1 MRMIRYFRTVSD
13 QLKELEGP
21 EAGCWVHAVAPTPE
35 ELEQLHR
42 TLCAPLDFLQAAL
55 DEEESAR
62 MDVEDGCTLLVIDIP
77 TVEAENAAY
86 LYSTLP
92 MGIVLTADCLITVC
106 TRESPVFNDLIEQRV
121 RGGIHTAKRTRL
133 ILQLLGRV
141 TGKFLS
147 YLKQIDK
154 ASIRV
159 ENELHKSMKNKEL
172 IQMLKLEKSL
182 VFFSTSIKGNEVV
195 LERMLRQE
203 HIQKYPEDAE
213 LLEDVIIENKQAMEM
228 CGIYRD
234 ILSGTMDAFASII
247 SNNLNIVMKVMTSLS
262 LVLSVPTLVAS
273 IWGMNVPLPFA
284 NDAHGFLTVMGISV
298 ALALSAFTIL
308 WRKKMF

>member
-1 MRMIRYFRTVSD
+1 MIRYFRTVAD

-21 EAGCWVHAVAPTPE
+21 EAGCWAHAIAPTPG
-35 ELEQLHR
+35 ELEQLH
-42 TLCAPLDFLQAAL
+42 CSMGAPLDFLQAAL

-62 MDVEDGCTLLVIDIP
+62 IDVEDGCTLLVIDIP

-92 MGIVLTADCLITVC
+92 MGIVLTADSLVTVC

-121 RGGIHTAKRTRL
+121 RGGVHTSKRTRF

-141 TGKFLS
+141 TGRFLS

-273 IWGMNVPLPFA
+273 IWGINVPLPFA
-284 NDAHGFLTVMGISV
+284 NDPNGFLIVMGISLV
-298 ALALSAFTIL
+298 LALAAFTVL

>member
-13 QLKELEGP
+13 QLKELEAP
-21 EAGCWVHAVAPTPE
+21 EAGCWVHAIAPSLE

-42 TLCAPLDFLQAAL
+42 SLGVPLDFLQAAL

-62 MDVEDGCTLLVIDIP
+62 IDVEDGCTLLVIDIP

-92 MGIVLTADCLITVC
+92 MGIILNADCLVTVC

-121 RGGIHTAKRTRL
+121 RGGIHTAKRTRF

-195 LERMLRQE
+195 LERMLRLE
-203 HIQKYPEDAE
+203 HIQKYPEDAD

-247 SNNLNIVMKVMTSLS
+247 SNNLNIVMKVLTSLT
-262 LVLSVPTLVAS
+262 LVLSVPTLIAS
-273 IWGMNVPLPFA
+273 IWGMNLPLPFT
-284 NDAHGFLTVMGISV
+284 NDPRGFVIVISISAV
-298 ALALSAFTIL
+298 LALSAFTVL